1 MFMTTLTVIF
11 LSILNICH
19 SRMLQQRTVE
29 STFFVLPKLRA
40 IKGESVLKYHLYHP
54 LHATEAQTKD
64 FLCEIDL
71 AEGTQEILAVR
82 FAADVTT
89 FDSGN
94 SSRDAHA
101 LEVVEALLYPEVSF
115 QSSDIENADDELRV
129 SGALSFHGVT
139 KNISFS
145 AKKKIVGS
153 KLIVEGDT
161 NISLT
166 EFKVERPALLMI
178 RVNDALRISFTV
190 AFALP

>member
-1 MFMTTLTVIF
+1 MMTLTVVF
-11 LSILNICH
+11 LSILNIYSYMFH
-19 SRMLQQRTVE
+19 QRAVE

-40 IKGESVLKYHLYHP
+40 IKGESVLKYYLSHP

-64 FLCEIDL
+64 FFCEIDL
-71 AEGTQEILAVR
+71 AEGTQEIVSVR

-115 QSSDIENADDELRV
+115 QSSAIENSNDELRV
-129 SGALSFHGVT
+129 SGVLSFHGVA

-178 RVNDALRISFTV
+178 RVNDTLRISFTV

>member
-1 MFMTTLTVIF
+1 MFMTTLTIFF
-11 LSILNICH
+11 LSILNIYH
-19 SRMLQQRTVE
+19 SRMLYQRTVRP
-29 STFFVLPKLRA
+29 TFFVLPKLTA

-54 LHATEAQTKD
+54 LHTTEAQTRD

-71 AEGTQEILAVR
+71 AEGTQEIASVR
-82 FAADVTT
+82 FVADVTT

-115 QSSDIENADDELRV
+115 QSSTIENSDDELRV

-153 KLIVEGDT
+153 KLIVEGNT
-161 NISLT
+161 SISLT
-166 EFKVERPALLMI
+166 EFKVERPALFMI
-178 RVNDALRISFTV
+178 KVDDALQISFTM

>member
-1 MFMTTLTVIF
+1 MMTLTVVF
-11 LSILNICH
+11 LSILNIYSYMFH
-19 SRMLQQRTVE
+19 QRAVE

-40 IKGESVLKYHLYHP
+40 TKGESVLKYYLSHP

-64 FLCEIDL
+64 FFCEIDL
-71 AEGTQEILAVR
+71 AEGTQEIVSVR

-115 QSSDIENADDELRV
+115 QSSAIENSNDELRV
-129 SGALSFHGVT
+129 SGVLSFHGVT

-178 RVNDALRISFTV
+178 RVNDTLRISFTV